1 MRVERTTGGHR
12 RRAVRAAP
20 RTSLLDQTGTVQPG
34 RQVRRFYDEVWNDRR
49 LDLVPEVLHPDLTF
63 RGSLGP
69 VRTGYQGFID
79 YVGEV
84 HEALAGY
91 HCEVEE
97 LVEDGSRV
105 AARALFSGLHRGVLL
120 GHAPT
125 MKAVSWAGAAFF
137 RFDGALA
144 RDIWVL
150 GDVDGLRAQLA
161 GPG

>member
-1 MRVERTTGGHR
+1 M
-12 RRAVRAAP
+12 
-20 RTSLLDQTGTVQPG
+20 LPG
-34 RQVRRFYDEVWNDRR
+34 QQVRRFYDEVWNRQR
-49 LDLVPEVLHPDLTF
+49 LDLVPELLHPGVTF

-69 VRTGYQGFID
+69 ACTGHQGLIE

-91 HCEVEE
+91 RCEVVD
-97 LVEDGSRV
+97 LVEQGPLV
-105 AARALFSGLHRGVLL
+105 AARAVFSGRHRGVLL
-120 GHAPT
+120 GYAPT

-137 RFDGALA
+137 HFDGERA
-144 RDIWVL
+144 RDVWVL